1 LKISSAI
8 VIQREALGSQVAF
21 ALREAIAGGEFVRGE
36 RLVEADLAERFGV
49 SRGPIRDAFRILQV
63 EGLVENQQPGVV
75 VIGIDHDSINELYS
89 LRGAIE
95 GLAVRLAVGRYDE
108 ARFGAIQR
116 HVEAMQRAAH
126 AGDAVGFA
134 QADVAFHN
142 EICLISGHKRLA
154 DVWQRYEAIMM
165 TLLRLTISLDQNLT
179 ASAADHLELLDFIKA
194 GDAEAA
200 EAELTDHL
208 ERSRARMVKVWE
220 RALERRRKLQAQ
232 TNHEYQVEPP
242 QSWEREK

>member
-1 LKISSAI
+1 MRGAPASI
-8 VIQREALGSQVAF
+8 IQREALGSQVAA

-36 RLVEADLAERFGV
+36 RLIEADLAERFGV

-63 EGLVENQQPGVV
+63 EGLVENQQPGVT

-95 GLAVRLAVGRYDE
+95 GLAVRLAVGRYD
-108 ARFGAIQR
+108 ASRFGEIHRQ
-116 HVEAMQRAAH
+116 VEVMHRAAESD
-126 AGDAVGFA
+126 DAAGFA

-165 TLLRLTISLDQNLT
+165 TLLRLTISLEQDLQ
-179 ASAADHLELLDFIKA
+179 ASAAKHRELLDLIKR
-194 GDAEAA
+194 GDPEAA
-200 EAELTDHL
+200 ETELTNHL
-208 ERSRARMVKVWE
+208 EGSRARMVKVWE
-220 RALERRRKLQAQ
+220 RALERRRSRRAQ
-232 TNHEYQVEPP
+232 D
-242 QSWEREK
+242 